1 MVREKI
7 LGKELKHFVSFI
19 PDEAEV
25 WVGIGAY
32 QSRCI
37 DILSD
42 VKNNRVIFVNQSYID
57 DCEEM
62 K

>member
-7 LGKELKHFVSFI
+7 LGKELKHFVSLI

-32 QSRCI
+32 QSRSI
-37 DILSD
+37 DILKD
-42 VKNNRVIFVNQSYID
+42 IKNNRVIFVNQSYID
-57 DCEEM
+57 DCEE
-62 K
+62 

>member
-7 LGKELKHFVSFI
+7 LGKELKHFVSLI

-32 QSRCI
+32 QSRSI
-37 DILSD
+37 DILKD

-57 DCEEM
+57 DCEE
-62 K
+62 